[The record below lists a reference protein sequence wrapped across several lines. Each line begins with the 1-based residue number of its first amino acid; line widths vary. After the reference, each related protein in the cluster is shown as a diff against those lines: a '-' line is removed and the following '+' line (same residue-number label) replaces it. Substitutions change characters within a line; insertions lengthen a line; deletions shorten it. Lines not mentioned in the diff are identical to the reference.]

1 MSTWH
6 LPTNWTKT
14 AGGDQNAAKRY
25 RGTCKCLLARYQE
38 DLLANGH
45 IMQSL
50 SYTVVEELKAQAPQL
65 ISGYIMPFNVVGP
78 H

>member
-1 MSTWH
+1 QTARI
-6 LPTNWTKT
+6 PTFDEYLALANQLDQKLLVEIKT
-14 AGGDQNAAKRY
+14 QRKDTAELVNAF
-25 RGTCKCLLARYQE
+25 LARYQE

-65 ISGYIMPFNVVGP
+65 ISGY
-78 H
+78 